1 MTTARPSR
9 TMRMIRNAG
18 ARLRRRRR
26 SSRLPRRRPPASPP
40 ASLPPP
46 VQRVDLSYLFSSFS
60 HVRRLAR
67 AKHAHMRGEQP
78 PPNVGFAAGGFIA
91 PTLFAF
97 CIICTGEAVSF
108 VAEVL
113 HFPKNHDMIFST
125 SAMGKCLIT
134 NRVICLG
141 HNDLNIDGGRYIM
154 QKLEK
159 QYHIH
164 CAEGDVGSPSCS
176 TMRTLFLRTVSTPS
190 IPVRCWGRRSPSA
203 PPVSAGPPPPSP
215 WRSCTTSALTRL
227 SA

>member
-1 MTTARPSR
+1 MTLPLISAGMMELVD
-9 TMRMIRNAG
+9 MRDLG
-18 ARLRRRRR
+18 DVT
-26 SSRLPRRRPPASPP
+26 S
-40 ASLPPP
+40 
-46 VQRVDLSYLFSSFS
+46 VDVYK
-60 HVRRLAR
+60 R
-67 AKHAHMRGEQP
+67 Q
-78 PPNVGFAAGGFIA
+78 GFAAGGFIA

-164 CAEGDVGSPSCS
+164 CADSFFLRSNRQPHGESHRNRTGREQARGHVPPSCGS
-176 TMRTLFLRTVSTPS
+176 MPQDVYKRQFLDR
-190 IPVRCWGRRSPSA
+190 IAWKGKCQKKGM
-203 PPVSAGPPPPSP
+203 
-215 WRSCTTSALTRL
+215 
-227 SA
+227 